1 MPSQLTVGRVMA
13 GYAAGSALGV
23 ILSAVPW
30 PYYPITAYLP
40 YMAGGALIVAGLILG
55 VTRKNGREAASV

>member
-1 MPSQLTVGRVMA
+1 MA